1 MLGKWQRKH
10 ETYYRESIDKINTF
24 KTQLKGELT
33 IVISEKIEN
42 KLLTTDFVKIEK
54 QVIKYLKKYT
64 VKDIV
69 ELMSKKENVQKKII
83 YNLCLKNKKWKNI
96 FQFF

>member
-1 MLGKWQRKH
+1 MTKKH
-10 ETYYRESIDKINTF
+10 ETYYRAGIDEMKTF
-24 KTQLKGELT
+24 KTQLKGEIT

-69 ELMSKKENVQKKII
+69 ELMSKKENVPKKII
-83 YNLCLKNKKWKNI
+83 YNLCLKNKK
-96 FQFF
+96 